1 VIPILIWEIIETVK
15 NELGTYLKKKELY
28 KILGNSEVIRV
39 FQNPYGRPADR
50 AKIRRMDSLSPPP
63 VPPPSPLANFKNS
76 ITFVSSSPNFQMIPR
91 RIDDK

>member
-39 FQNPYGRPADR
+39 F
-50 AKIRRMDSLSPPP
+50 
-63 VPPPSPLANFKNS
+63 
-76 ITFVSSSPNFQMIPR
+76 
-91 RIDDK
+91 